1 MPNYKVTS
9 AAKLKDR
16 ESQYGVFTDYMLMLT
31 DEQGVNTAAELSQKQ
46 SSTAPK
52 AGDTLSGTIEQT
64 AYGPKF
70 KKDKPAYGGAGVA
83 PRDPETQRYI
93 MRQNALTT
101 AVNRGICKVEQLCK
115 FAKDAKAVEKI
126 LDEELSGK
134 HLIQVAGLLAKFSE
148 GMVTVV
154 MTQDEVAKIFA
165 PADESAPQAVTVPE
179 KAVSA
184 NDEPEIT
191 TAEAQS
197 LLDDEPPFN

>member
-1 MPNYKVTS
+1 MSNYKVVS
-9 AAKLKDR
+9 CAKLKDR
-16 ESQYGVFTDYMLMLT
+16 ESQYGVMTDYMMMLT
-31 DEQGVNTAAELSQKQ
+31 DDGNNSVAGELSQKQ
-46 SSTAPK
+46 SSPAPK

-64 AYGPKF
+64 NYGPKF

-115 FAKDAKAVEKI
+115 FAKDAKEVEKI

-165 PADESAPQAVTVPE
+165 PVEPE
-179 KAVSA
+179 KAVA
-184 NDEPEIT
+184 PNEDDITPE
-191 TAEAQS
+191 EAQTLMDS
-197 LLDDEPPFN
+197 EPPFEG